1 MCSERATVR
10 VTAAHRE
17 TARVPVTDVT
27 LSFPS
32 PSYPSSEVCH
42 LPQLVPALLE
52 PLSSAMSCLLTCLS
66 HQPPSER
73 GWCNLPPH
81 CPQPPAQG
89 WRAVQLTVTDSW
101 LLSPAEPRNWH
112 PMTPRLPSMC
122 PCSLL
127 SSDRCVVTVPNL
139 QICGA
144 SDLPCV
150 TDVSRCPC
158 LSCEHLCLR
167 GLVRIRSMW
176 LPQPTCDEH
185 TGRALQCPDFP

>member
-1 MCSERATVR
+1 MCFGRATVR
-10 VTAAHRE
+10 VTAVHRE

-42 LPQLVPALLE
+42 LGDTLPQLVPALLD
-52 PLSSAMSCLLTCLS
+52 PLSSAMSYLLTCLS

-112 PMTPRLPSMC
+112 PMTPRLPSMS
-122 PCSLL
+122 PCSLP
-127 SSDRCVVTVPNL
+127 SSDRCVPSP

-144 SDLPCV
+144 SDLPMC
-150 TDVSRCPC
+150 DC
-158 LSCEHLCLR
+158 LSVPL
-167 GLVRIRSMW
+167 SF
-176 LPQPTCDEH
+176 T
-185 TGRALQCPDFP
+185 